1 MSVTRN
7 GHYLDNAGLE
17 KLWNLIKSTFVAK
30 VSGKG
35 LSTNDYTTEE
45 KNKLAGIA
53 AGAEVN
59 VQSDWSVTSSSSDAY
74 IKNKPTSMK
83 NPYAL
88 SIGGKTYDGSSAQT
102 ITLNDLDVYSKVEV
116 DNLFSTNVN
125 YQVVQALPVEGTPG
139 VIYLVPSSE
148 GTSSD
153 FYEEYMYVPEAN
165 NVAAHFER
173 IGSTQTSITDYV
185 QRASLSSATGSSTK
199 PVYVKADG
207 QVAACSTY
215 AGGTRVATFNGA
227 NAAATSIASIYAPV
241 GAGASEQY
249 LKSNGSGAP
258 TWQSFDTTPTS
269 ESTIGI
275 TSGGVYTALQAKVN
289 TADYITDAEITAICV

>member
-17 KLWNLIKSTFVAK
+17 KLWNLIKATFVAK

-59 VQSDWSVTSSSSDAY
+59 VQSDWNVSSSSSDAY

-83 NPYAL
+83 NPHAL
-88 SIGGKTYDGSSAQT
+88 SIGGKTYDGSSAQS
-102 ITLNDLDVYSKVEV
+102 ITLNDLDVYSKIEV

-125 YQVVQALPVEGTPG
+125 YQVVQTLPVEGTPG
-139 VIYLVPSSE
+139 VIYLVPSGE

-153 FYEEYMYVPEAN
+153 YYDEYMYVPEAN

-185 QRASLSSATGSSTK
+185 QRASLDSATGTSSK

-207 QVAACSTY
+207 QVAVCSLY
-215 AGGTRVATFNGA
+215 AGGTRIAAFNGA
-227 NAAATSIASIYAPV
+227 NTAATSIDSVYAPTE
-241 GAGASEQY
+241 AGTSGQY
-249 LKSNGSGAP
+249 LKSNGTGAP
-258 TWQSFDTTPTS
+258 TWQSFDTTPAS
-269 ESTIGI
+269 ESAVGI